1 MQQTIGKKQLGLIM
15 TLTAL
20 LISASSLMLALHA
33 TQASVLA
40 QTAPPTTTQIGNYL
54 VIGMGDDAD
63 IDNAFQ
69 MSNSEIGADKNI
81 LSAGEAVGFGN
92 GSSFPNLRDVF
103 TNRWNLATNPD
114 SLNNATACF
123 QGVDWS
129 GNVALTSDNSSF
141 DSANSLVYANLGIR
155 TAAAKSQFD
164 SVDSQSRYFP
174 NGNSTSPVALRSQGT
189 SNNNNLA
196 AILTEL
202 SAWKSFINGLSGEAT
217 ITKAQIESI
226 FVNNSASNGNGGL
239 RQTYG
244 DALDTN
250 NDGIILVDVNTQGID
265 FAVNNT
271 DWVINGTGNKLVVFR
286 INNGANMVMSNASI
300 TLGTGGIASRNII
313 FYHASEPALSSDT
326 VFSGSNVVLC
336 GGAFWDLN
344 DVGESGS
351 GSDGHNIVINNGQG
365 CWQFI
370 SQKINF
376 QNNRWNRCA
385 PSPAPAP
392 ASLGDRVWNDANRNG
407 IQDAGEAGVP
417 NVTITL
423 LSGCTGGTVVRTAT
437 TNAGGNYSFT
447 NLTPGQYRIQV
458 TLPGG
463 FQFSLQNQGGNDTV
477 DSDVNTATGVSDCIT
492 LAAGQND
499 PNWDAGINQP
509 PTPSPTNT
517 PAPQLGSLGDR
528 VWNDFNRNGIQD
540 AGEPGVP
547 GVTVQLKNCSNTV
560 LQSQQTD
567 GNGIYRF
574 INLSAGCYR
583 IGVILPGGFQFSPQD
598 QGGND
603 NTDSDVNPA
612 TAMTSDVN
620 LGAGQNIDNIDAGI
634 NQPVAPTPTNTP
646 VGPTPTNTPAGG
658 TAALGDRVWNDTNS
672 NGVQDI
678 GERGVPGVTV
688 QLLAG
693 CTGTAVLA
701 ARTTNANGDYIFSS
715 LAAGQYRVRFT
726 LPAGFTA
733 FSPKDAIPDDDYD
746 SDANLD
752 GVSDCITL
760 NSGEEN
766 YRVDAGL
773 VSGGP
778 TPTNTPVGP
787 TPTPTNT
794 PAPQLGSLGDRVW
807 NDLNRNGSQDAGEP
821 GVAGVTVQLKD
832 CANNILQTQQTNGSG
847 NYTFSNLNA
856 GCYRIGVVLPA
867 GFQFSPQDQGG
878 NDNTDSDVNPATA
891 MTSDVNLGAGQ
902 NINTVDAGINQ
913 PVAPTPTNTPVGPTP
928 TNTPSGG
935 TAALGDRVWNDT
947 NGNGVQDIGERGVPG
962 VTVQLLAGCTGTTLL
977 AARATNA
984 NGDYIFSNLAAGQ
997 YRVRFILPAGFTG
1010 FSPKDAISD
1019 DDYDSDANPDGV
1031 SDCIT
1036 LNNGEENYRIDAGLV
1051 SGGPTPTPTNTPVGP
1066 TPTPTNTPAGPT
1078 LTPTNTPAGGGT
1090 AALGDRVWN
1099 DTNGN
1104 GVQNG
1109 GERGVP
1115 GVTVEL
1121 LAGCTETTVLATR
1134 LTNVNGGYVF
1144 SNLAAGQYRV
1154 RFTLLAGF
1162 TNFSPKDAILDD
1174 DYDSDANPG
1183 GVTDCITLSNGEQN
1197 FRVDAGLVGSG
1208 GPTPTPTNTPAGP
1221 TPTPTNTPVGPTPT
1235 PTPQVGGPL
1244 CYVGP
1249 CPDTDGDGI
1258 PDYLDEDDDN
1268 DGIPSTDE
1276 DTNGNGNLEDDDSDG
1291 DGIPN
1296 YLDPLD
1302 SDNDTIPDIIEDVNR
1317 NGNLNDDNTDGDG
1330 LPNYRDTDSDN
1341 DGILDRMEVGRVPS
1355 FPYDADRDG
1364 TPDYLD
1370 RDSDNDG
1377 QSDAAEGTVSR
1388 DGDGI
1393 PDYVDPQ
1400 DEGPGSGD
1408 SDNDGVPDA
1417 VECPPALLG
1426 AAQPDLDRD
1435 GIPDYLDRDLVLRFY
1450 LPLIDPI
1457 PI

>member
-1 MQQTIGKKQLGLIM
+1 
-15 TLTAL
+15 
-20 LISASSLMLALHA
+20 
-33 TQASVLA
+33 
-40 QTAPPTTTQIGNYL
+40 
-54 VIGMGDDAD
+54 
-63 IDNAFQ
+63 
-69 MSNSEIGADKNI
+69 
-81 LSAGEAVGFGN
+81 
-92 GSSFPNLRDVF
+92 
-103 TNRWNLATNPD
+103 
-114 SLNNATACF
+114 
-123 QGVDWS
+123 
-129 GNVALTSDNSSF
+129 
-141 DSANSLVYANLGIR
+141 
-155 TAAAKSQFD
+155 
-164 SVDSQSRYFP
+164 
-174 NGNSTSPVALRSQGT
+174 
-189 SNNNNLA
+189 
-196 AILTEL
+196 
-202 SAWKSFINGLSGEAT
+202 
-217 ITKAQIESI
+217 
-226 FVNNSASNGNGGL
+226 
-239 RQTYG
+239 
-244 DALDTN
+244 
-250 NDGIILVDVNTQGID
+250 
-265 FAVNNT
+265 
-271 DWVINGTGNKLVVFR
+271 
-286 INNGANMVMSNASI
+286 
-300 TLGTGGIASRNII
+300 
-313 FYHASEPALSSDT
+313 
-326 VFSGSNVVLC
+326 
-336 GGAFWDLN
+336 
-344 DVGESGS
+344 
-351 GSDGHNIVINNGQG
+351 
-365 CWQFI
+365 
-370 SQKINF
+370 
-376 QNNRWNRCA
+376 
-385 PSPAPAP
+385 
-392 ASLGDRVWNDANRNG
+392 
-407 IQDAGEAGVP
+407 
-417 NVTITL
+417 
-423 LSGCTGGTVVRTAT
+423 
-437 TNAGGNYSFT
+437 
-447 NLTPGQYRIQV
+447 
-458 TLPGG
+458 
-463 FQFSLQNQGGNDTV
+463 
-477 DSDVNTATGVSDCIT
+477 
-492 LAAGQND
+492 
-499 PNWDAGINQP
+499 
-509 PTPSPTNT
+509 
-517 PAPQLGSLGDR
+517 
-528 VWNDFNRNGIQD
+528 
-540 AGEPGVP
+540 
-547 GVTVQLKNCSNTV
+547 
-560 LQSQQTD
+560 
-567 GNGIYRF
+567 
-574 INLSAGCYR
+574 
-583 IGVILPGGFQFSPQD
+583 
-598 QGGND
+598 
-603 NTDSDVNPA
+603 
-612 TAMTSDVN
+612 
-620 LGAGQNIDNIDAGI
+620 
-634 NQPVAPTPTNTP
+634 
-646 VGPTPTNTPAGG
+646 
-658 TAALGDRVWNDTNS
+658 
-672 NGVQDI
+672 
-678 GERGVPGVTV
+678 
-688 QLLAG
+688 
-693 CTGTAVLA
+693 
-701 ARTTNANGDYIFSS
+701 
-715 LAAGQYRVRFT
+715 
-726 LPAGFTA
+726 
-733 FSPKDAIPDDDYD
+733 
-746 SDANLD
+746 
-752 GVSDCITL
+752 
-760 NSGEEN
+760 
-766 YRVDAGL
+766 
-773 VSGGP
+773 
-778 TPTNTPVGP
+778 
-787 TPTPTNT
+787 
-794 PAPQLGSLGDRVW
+794 
-807 NDLNRNGSQDAGEP
+807 
-821 GVAGVTVQLKD
+821 
-832 CANNILQTQQTNGSG
+832 
-847 NYTFSNLNA
+847 
-856 GCYRIGVVLPA
+856 
-867 GFQFSPQDQGG
+867 
-878 NDNTDSDVNPATA
+878 

-1154 RFTLLAGF
+1154 RFTLPAGF
-1162 TNFSPKDAILDD
+1162 TSFSPKDAILDD

-1450 LPLIDPI
+1450 LPLMLK
-1457 PI
+1457 